1 VSQLAWDRLTEH
13 KNIRDIVNDKGLAKL
28 GDSLVNLCY
37 SLAKSM
43 VLGDVTGEKVQDRVL
58 ARSIRAVPLYT
69 QIGHKTDIGRAAD
82 AYEAI
87 FAWLWLKRRVSIEA
101 AVDIIVK
108 ALPIGPE
115 TGRKE
120 EGQVASHA
128 FQVLLEQTAS
138 QLPSDPLHIDMSPQN
153 GSHPVSNP

>member
-1 VSQLAWDRLTEH
+1 MSQLAWDHLTEH
-13 KNIRDIVNDKGLAKL
+13 KSVRDIVNDKGLAKL

-37 SLAKSM
+37 SLAKSV

-58 ARSIRAVPLYT
+58 ARSIRAVSLYT

-87 FAWLWLKRRVSIEA
+87 FAWLWLKRKISVES

-108 ALPIGPE
+108 ALPIDST

-128 FQVLLEQTAS
+128 FQVLLEQMVF
-138 QLPSDPLHIDMSPQN
+138 QLPSGSPSTDMGPQN